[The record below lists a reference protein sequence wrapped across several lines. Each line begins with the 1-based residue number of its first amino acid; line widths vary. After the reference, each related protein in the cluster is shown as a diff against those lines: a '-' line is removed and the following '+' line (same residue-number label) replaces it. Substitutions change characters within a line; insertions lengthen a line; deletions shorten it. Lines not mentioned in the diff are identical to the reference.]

1 MKYHLS
7 VLLFLALVACI
18 PVTVRPQFDDQGL
31 PIALPVT
38 PTGHISPTGELKP
51 IYPVSA
57 KAPTGF
63 DWGTVGTVIGA
74 VTTALLAAYGIKVK
88 GFASKA
94 VSALKIASDLADKQE
109 ATNDPETLRA
119 NKLAAM
125 ERQRAAGVLELTQK
139 TRGKVSL

>member
-1 MKYHLS
+1 M
-7 VLLFLALVACI
+7 ACI
-18 PVTVRPQFDDQGL
+18 PVTVRPQFDDTGL

-38 PTGHISPTGELKP
+38 PVGHISPTGELAS
-51 IYPVSA
+51 IYPVSMA
-57 KAPTGF
+57 APTGF

-74 VTTALLAAYGIKVK
+74 VTTALLAAYGINAK

-94 VSALKIASDLADKQE
+94 VSALKIASELADKQE
-109 ATNDPETLRA
+109 ATSDPEMLRA

-139 TRGKVSL
+139 ARGKKLRANDLTSG